1 MYNSPCISCKKPM
14 NGGVYRKSNECP
26 HCSMLQD
33 SGVLAKGK
41 ARPKAL
47 AKRPTAEVRSKPS
60 APSKKASPSPTKK
73 TQQPTQA
80 PKPSLKQAPKKT
92 SDDELAAALAA
103 HRAALAV
110 KKRKAAATSHV
121 LATARNTQQTPN
133 QLKPKQQSPATKP
146 VNRSVTPKSRPK
158 STTSSQGNV
167 QKRPAERVATGG
179 VNSKTRAEI
188 ALNAINKAVSAEKKR
203 SS

>member
-1 MYNSPCISCKKPM
+1 M

-47 AKRPTAEVRSKPS
+47 TAEVRSKPS
-60 APSKKASPSPTKK
+60 APTKKASPSPTQK
-73 TQQPTQA
+73 TRQPTQA
-80 PKPSLKQAPKKT
+80 SKPSLKQAPKPVAKQAPKKT
-92 SDDELAAALAA
+92 TDDELAAALAA

-110 KKRKAAATSHV
+110 KKRKAAAASHA

-133 QLKPKQQSPATKP
+133 QLKAKQQSPATKP

-158 STTSSQGNV
+158 SATSLQGNV
-167 QKRPAERVATGG
+167 QKRPTERVATGG
-179 VNSKTRAEI
+179 VNSKTRSEI